1 MKQITLIVVLAIAA
15 HSLAFRSYAGTLSQG
30 GFTLLDSFLCEDAL
44 SQEKDCGEKKW
55 GPKDVEFTLKGGIKA
70 KVRITRFAKCIK
82 IEFLDKEG
90 KPLPQSGGSLDEDQQ
105 QKAGEGKKVLGY
117 SLKSSGTPVSA
128 DSKHWG
134 MLRVFIVQGCQRGYK
149 FFQFV
154 RQKTEI
160 PRISASAWSP
170 WNSDGPEGKT
180 YRGSFDGEKGDSGIM
195 FDGPGFT
202 GKDPGAAFGK
212 IIEQIQPQLKNGD
225 KAKVTIEFQ
234 TFVCCDEVLLGYFE
248 WGYILTYT
256 FDGKKWSEP
265 VPDITPVRWNV
276 DVKDN
281 PNVEKVKCK

>member
-128 DSKHWG
+128 DRKHWC
-134 MLRVFIVQGCQRGYK
+134 MSRVFIV
-149 FFQFV
+149 
-154 RQKTEI
+154 
-160 PRISASAWSP
+160 
-170 WNSDGPEGKT
+170 
-180 YRGSFDGEKGDSGIM
+180 KG
-195 FDGPGFT
+195 
-202 GKDPGAAFGK
+202 
-212 IIEQIQPQLKNGD
+212 
-225 KAKVTIEFQ
+225 
-234 TFVCCDEVLLGYFE
+234 
-248 WGYILTYT
+248 
-256 FDGKKWSEP
+256 
-265 VPDITPVRWNV
+265 
-276 DVKDN
+276 
-281 PNVEKVKCK
+281 